1 MKDFMKPIANEL
13 LQQHL
18 EESSDPDPREITE
31 PSIYSN
37 CRRMYSRLK
46 TDGNDGEE
54 FLSEEIHK
62 TGERNELLFQK
73 GVVHPQKMVEWEHR
87 TYRNDPT
94 IDVLTG
100 IIVDPVVMDDNE
112 YDEWDDEDED
122 DEE

>member
-1 MKDFMKPIANEL
+1 MNIVTNTL
-13 LQQHL
+13 SQHL
-18 EESSDPDPREITE
+18 EESPDPDPMDITE

-46 TDGNDGEE
+46 TDGDDGEE
-54 FLSEEIHK
+54 FLPEEIHK

-73 GVVHPQKMVEWEHR
+73 GVVHPQKMVEWAHR
-87 TYRNDPT
+87 TWWDDPT

-112 YDEWDDEDED
+112 YDEWDDDDDDED